1 MLCRTLDEIREAG
14 AQAGA
19 ALPPLTQAQAD
30 RIAAILA
37 PYWRLRAAREAAQ
50 QAAEADQ

>member
-1 MLCRTLDEIREAG
+1 MGAVLRTLDEIWEAG
-14 AQAGA
+14 AVAGA

-37 PYWRLRAAREAAQ
+37 PYRRKRAAREP
-50 QAAEADQ
+50 QAA